1 MASSDEALIARM
13 KREAAIWNINSYGE
27 FFLQII
33 GKYRKAYS
41 ESLVRIRENRKKLM
55 AGLGKISYLK
65 VYPSQAN
72 YVMCQLTGGMTAEY
86 LCGKMLEKNILLKN
100 LTHKLHD
107 GKEYV
112 RIAVKS
118 VEDND
123 SLIAELQALKDD
135 EKGR

>member
-1 MASSDEALIARM
+1 
-13 KREAAIWNINSYGE
+13 
-27 FFLQII
+27 
-33 GKYRKAYS
+33 
-41 ESLVRIRENRKKLM
+41 M

-72 YVMCQLTGGMTAEY
+72 YVMCQLTEGMTAEY

-123 SLIAELQALKDD
+123 LLIGELKKLESSEQKQPISSVY
-135 EKGR
+135 